1 MMNFKRLS
9 LVVALASIVA
19 GCSMPPMQGPQ
30 VVDRNN
36 SNNSATVSQNESPD
50 SLLAKAAKAQP
61 IEAAKYTLA
70 AARRL
75 IELGDEERAKSLLAD
90 IDTSTLP
97 PSLRFDILSLQ
108 TRQAIDANDPDQA
121 LSYLAYM
128 PALSTLPE
136 EDVLLSEQLY
146 AEAFDL
152 NGQALDQ
159 AKTLIEST
167 RYVHDEAELQ
177 NYHNQIWSALQQVSD
192 QSLYQALQDGNSNY
206 NLQGWLELAKAARQ
220 IIDVNNST
228 TNIENWLAVW
238 QAHPAAQIM
247 PQDLMRGG
255 SESLTNVGKIA
266 VMLPSE
272 GNLASAAKA
281 IRVGIE
287 RAHQAASQV
296 SMVPE
301 LVFID
306 SSQLLTAQ
314 DMISA
319 AQNQGAQMVVG
330 PLDKTKVS
338 ILAENNQLPLP
349 FLALNYV
356 EQSGYNLFQFGLSP
370 EDEAR
375 DAATTAYL
383 DGKYSALVMVPN
395 TEWGQRSEQAFRE
408 AFSRLGGT
416 VVDSLQFETAKLSN
430 QIPQLLRVDKGRLR
444 ANEQRRRDKKSFSF
458 ANVRRKD
465 ADVILMA
472 ANPQDARLIKPF
484 LKYYFADNI
493 PAYATSLV
501 YSGSPNAKMDVDLN
515 GLRFGDIPW
524 MLEAP
529 SSLQRSIASQHSDA
543 RTRYGRLY
551 AMGIDAFN
559 IYPYLQQLSMT
570 SGAQFQGETG
580 KLSISADNRV
590 QRHMTWAIFSAGVPK
605 LLEQQ

>member
-9 LVVALASIVA
+9 LTVALAGIVA
-19 GCSMPPMQGPQ
+19 GCSMPPMKGPQ
-30 VVDRNN
+30 VVDRNA
-36 SNNSATVSQNESPD
+36 SNTQVAATQTESPEA
-50 SLLAKAAKAQP
+50 LLAKASKAQP
-61 IEAAKYTLA
+61 IEAAQYKLA
-70 AARRL
+70 AARRM
-75 IELGDEERAKSLLAD
+75 IELGDEDRAKSLLAD
-90 IDTSTLP
+90 IDTSILP
-97 PSLRFDILSLQ
+97 PALRFDILSLQ
-108 TRQAIDANDPDQA
+108 TRQAIDDNDPDQA

-146 AEAFDL
+146 AEAFNL

-177 NYHNQIWSALQQVSD
+177 DYHNRIWAALQQVSSP
-192 QSLYQALQDGNSNY
+192 SLQQAIQGGNNDY
-206 NLQGWLELAKAARQ
+206 TLQGWLELAQAARQ
-220 IIDVNNST
+220 IIDVSSST

-247 PQDLMRGG
+247 PQDLLRGG
-255 SESLTNVGKIA
+255 SENLTNVGRIA
-266 VMLPSE
+266 VMLPSN
-272 GNLASAAKA
+272 GNLARAAKA
-281 IRVGIE
+281 LRIGIE

-296 SMVPE
+296 GMVPE

-306 SSQLLTAQ
+306 SSALNSAEE
-314 DMISA
+314 MISA
-319 AQNQGAQMVVG
+319 AQNQGAQMVIG

-338 ILAENNQLPLP
+338 ALAQNNQLPLP

-356 EQSGYNLFQFGLSP
+356 DQSGFNLFQFGLSA

-383 DGKYSALVMVPN
+383 DGKFSALVMVPN
-395 TEWGQRSEQAFRE
+395 TDWGRRAEQAFTDS
-408 AFSRLGGT
+408 FTRLGGT

-430 QIPQLLRVDKGRLR
+430 QIPQILQVDTRRLR
-444 ANEQRRRDKKSFSF
+444 ANDLRRRQKKSYSF
-458 ANVRRKD
+458 ANIRRND

-472 ANPQDARLIKPF
+472 ADPQDARLIKPF

-493 PAYATSLV
+493 PVYATSLV
-501 YSGSPNAKMDVDLN
+501 YSGAPNAKLDVDLN

-524 MLEAP
+524 MLESP
-529 SSLQRSIASQHSDA
+529 SPLQRSIASQYGDA

-551 AMGIDAFN
+551 AMGVDAFN
-559 IYPYLQQLSMT
+559 LYPYLQQLSMT
-570 SGAQFQGETG
+570 SGAQFQGQTG
-580 KLSISADNRV
+580 NLSLSPDNRV

-605 LLEQQ
+605 LLDQ